1 MTNTREERVAE
12 IAREAFRQHFVH
24 WKNTD
29 WLAITRKILAAAEV
43 EPSPD
48 VWEAIVRDLLD
59 AAERGLEWAID
70 AANECRPEKDDAIF
84 ENAMRDIRRI
94 EAAMTKARALL
105 PGPPKVT
112 VEEDRA

>member
-1 MTNTREERVAE
+1 MTNTREERVAALIRE
-12 IAREAFRQHFVH
+12 HTDADTNDATFAAKQIIAA
-24 WKNTD
+24 
-29 WLAITRKILAAAEV
+29 LSV